1 MSEHSG
7 LSCLVWDVVGVILLY
22 VLFCL
27 FVILYYQYEQH
38 VDLCNRRVECRS
50 FIENESVVR
59 FCCSLLE
66 FIEIQAVLKNLIFLI
81 FVSCY
86 CCCLFSWGRGGD
98 VNHLKAVWIF

>member
-27 FVILYYQYEQH
+27 FVIFYYQYEQH
-38 VDLCNRRVECRS
+38 VDLCNRRVECRL

-81 FVSCY
+81 
-86 CCCLFSWGRGGD
+86 LFLVIVVVCSVGGGGGC
-98 VNHLKAVWIF
+98 